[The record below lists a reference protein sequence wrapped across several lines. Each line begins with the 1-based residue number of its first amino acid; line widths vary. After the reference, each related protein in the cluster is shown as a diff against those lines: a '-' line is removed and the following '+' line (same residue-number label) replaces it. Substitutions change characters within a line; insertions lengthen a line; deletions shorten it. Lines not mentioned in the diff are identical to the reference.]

1 MQTGSGKT
9 FTMFGPNVSEPEHC
23 GLIPRAINDLFQ
35 QVITAPAA
43 TARGRR
49 GRATRAHALAHTGA
63 CRKNGGRDRAVRHLV
78 LIPRDLQG
86 GTAARPVRP
95 AECRCGG
102 GCIVHT
108 MCNAYLPVHGVS
120 RAASAAQWC
129 VTSHVVCCNGRCLRC
144 PGVSVVC
151 QVSSLC
157 QVVRDLLNTAN
168 TNLKIHETGDRGVWY
183 AAHPWRP
190 LCH

>member
-1 MQTGSGKT
+1 M
-9 FTMFGPNVSEPEHC
+9 
-23 GLIPRAINDLFQ
+23 
-35 QVITAPAA
+35 
-43 TARGRR
+43 
-49 GRATRAHALAHTGA
+49 
-63 CRKNGGRDRAVRHLV
+63 
-78 LIPRDLQG
+78 
-86 GTAARPVRP
+86 
-95 AECRCGG
+95 
-102 GCIVHT
+102 HT
-108 MCNAYLPVHGVS
+108 MCNAYLPVHGS
-120 RAASAAQWC
+120 ISCGERGQWC